1 MKNPLRI
8 ICLCALLT
16 PVLSRAEFLLGANLP
31 TLLNALAQQ
40 NAELAAQ
47 RQETQAAQQSA
58 AAAGV
63 LPDPS
68 VRIEWQDISK
78 SSPTLL
84 PNRVG
89 AVKYSV
95 LQALPAWGKRDLQKQ
110 LAQGNAH
117 LVQQRAVQT
126 MTELRAQM
134 KIAYAEA
141 YRARQNLRLN
151 DELQQLA
158 STTARSLQSRYE
170 QGLATQSDLIK
181 AQLDS
186 LALQTERATLDA
198 EWTRTQAR
206 INVLLNRPADA
217 PLADPVAL
225 RSLPALSESSLATRL
240 PNAPLLMVQ
249 SAQSDIAHSNLQL
262 THKNTLPD
270 FVVSLA
276 PVQRGNG
283 LSGWDAMLEFTVPL
297 QREAHH
303 AHQREAEAMWQASLE
318 REKSTQSGLQADLHE
333 QFSALQAAVTQEKTL
348 QKNTLPLAQL
358 LFDSTQASYQ
368 HGSADAAAL
377 LDAARWLVR
386 ARFEILNAQ
395 VAQQLRLAA
404 IERLTGEQP

>member
-1 MKNPLRI
+1 MGKTLRI
-8 ICLCALLT
+8 ICLCVLLT
-16 PVLSRAEFLLGANLP
+16 PVLSRAELLLGENLP
-31 TLLNALAQQ
+31 ALLNALGQQ

-47 RQETQAAQQSA
+47 RQELQAAQQAA

-68 VRIEWQDISK
+68 VRIEWQDINK

-95 LQALPAWGKRDLQKQ
+95 LQALPAWGKRDVQKQ
-110 LAQGNAH
+110 LAQGNAN
-117 LVQQRAVQT
+117 LAQQRAAQS
-126 MTELRAQM
+126 MTELRTQM

-158 STTARSLQSRYE
+158 STTAHSLQSRYE
-170 QGLATQSDLIK
+170 QGLATQAELIR

-186 LALQTERATLDA
+186 VVLQTERAALEA

-206 INVLLNRPADA
+206 INALLNRPVNA
-217 PLADPVAL
+217 PLAPPVAL
-225 RSLPALSESSLATRL
+225 RELPALSESALISQLSSAPSLTVQ
-240 PNAPLLMVQ
+240 NAV
-249 SAQSDIAHSNLQL
+249 SDIAHSNLAL
-262 THKNTLPD
+262 AHKNTLPD

-283 LSGWDAMLEFTVPL
+283 LGGWDAMLEFTVPL

-303 AHQREAEAMWQASLE
+303 AHQHEADAMWQASLE
-318 REKSTQSGLQADLHE
+318 REKSIQSGLQADLHE
-333 QFSALQAAVTQEKTL
+333 QFAALQAAVMQEKTL

-368 HGSADAAAL
+368 HGAADAAAL
-377 LDAARWLVR
+377 LDAARLLVR
-386 ARFEILNAQ
+386 ARLEILNAQ